1 MKKILGTATTFILAA
16 ALAVSA
22 SAAEIWSDL
31 QFKDG
36 APVDATGNTD
46 MIMVGGAVEDTTV
59 TFDGKE
65 YPVTAYVG
73 KATGDC
79 IEVELPFDMD
89 GEELGEF
96 LMAGNTFEAFFQVQE
111 LPGSTVGLYT
121 DCNGGGVTLY
131 IRGADGQLNYQIGTT
146 ADPNDSELGG
156 GKYAAAVEYDNNHK
170 GGAGQPDNAFLIP
183 AQIEHVVGTYDKATN
198 TLACYHNGEL
208 ISSGNYGTGEFNIG
222 SAFGEVL
229 AIGTNVAYPSETL
242 GGKTEYR
249 IVDANIYKGAMT
261 ADEVKAQY
269 TSLMASIGI
278 GEDAVAAGEAAAAEA
293 AAAEAAAKAAAEAE
307 AAAALKAATEAA
319 LASAAEPGAAWSD
332 LDLSAGAP
340 ADKAGNTTI
349 TAIGGTV
356 ADTTVTYEGK
366 EYPVKAYVGA
376 ADGEYMEVKLPFADA
391 AAAGEFYMNGTTFEI
406 FFQTQN
412 PIGATVGLISSCNGG
427 GITLYSRGG
436 DGQLNFQIGADPNDS
451 ELGCD
456 SKYAAAV
463 YFNDMTKTSDKQPAN
478 VWHIPGQ
485 IEHVVGV
492 YDKETNKLYLYHNG
506 LLISSG
512 DFGTGSFREGSM
524 IADTL
529 GIGMNVAYTSENIGA
544 KTEYRVVDANIYDR
558 ALTAEEV
565 AGAYKAQLT
574 AIGAFGEAAVE
585 TPVETPVETEAEV
598 VETEAPETEAEVVET
613 EAPETEAEVVETAAP
628 ETEAEVVEAPEAPQ
642 TFDMG
647 VIAAVAAIVSAAG
660 YAISKKRN

>member
-1 MKKILGTATTFILAA
+1 MKKILGTALTFLLTA

-31 QFKDG
+31 QFTDG
-36 APVDATGNTD
+36 TPVDATGNTT
-46 MIMVGGAVEDTTV
+46 MIMVGGAVENTTV

-73 KATGDC
+73 KETGDC

-121 DCNGGGVTLY
+121 NCNSGGVTLY
-131 IRGADGQLNYQIGTT
+131 LRGADSQLNYQIGTT

-156 GKYAAAVEYDNNHK
+156 GRYAAAVKYGDNYK
-170 GGAGQPDNAFLIP
+170 GGAGQPENAFLIP
-183 AQIEHVVGTYDKATN
+183 AQIEHVVGTYDKETK
-198 TLACYHNGEL
+198 TLSCYHNGEL
-208 ISSGNYGTGEFNIG
+208 VSSGTYGSGEFHIG

-229 AIGTNVAYPSETL
+229 AIGTNVAYPSESL
-242 GGKTEYR
+242 GAKTEYR

-269 TSLMASIGI
+269 ASLMASIGI
-278 GEDAVAAGEAAAAEA
+278 GADAVAAGEAAEAEA
-293 AAAEAAAKAAAEAE
+293 AAAEAADKAAADAD

-319 LASAAEPGAAWSD
+319 LASAVEPGAAWSD
-332 LDLSAGAP
+332 LDLTDGAP
-340 ADKAGNTTI
+340 ADKAGNTTF
-349 TAIGGTV
+349 TVVGGAVT
-356 ADTTVTYEGK
+356 DTTVLHEGK

-376 ADGEYMEVKLPFADA
+376 ADGEYLELKLPFADA
-391 AAAGEFYMNGTTFEI
+391 AASGEFYMNGTTFEI

-412 PIGATVGLISSCNGG
+412 PIGGTVGLICSCNGG

-436 DGQLNFQIGADPNDS
+436 DAQLNFQIGADPNDS

-456 SKYAAAV
+456 SKYACAV
-463 YFNDMTKTSDKQPAN
+463 YYNDNNKTSESQPAN

-492 YDKETNKLYLYHNG
+492 YDKETNKLSLYHNG

-512 DFGTGSFREGSM
+512 DFGTGAFRAGSM
-524 IADTL
+524 TADTL
-529 GIGMNVAYTSENIGA
+529 GIGMNVAYTSENIGRY
-544 KTEYRVVDANIYDR
+544 TEYRVVDANIYDR

-574 AIGAFGEAAVE
+574 AIGALGAAEEVPAETEAPAVE
-585 TPVETPVETEAEV
+585 TAAPETEAPAVEVPAETEAEV
-598 VETEAPETEAEVVET
+598 VETEAPAETEAEVVVT
-613 EAPETEAEVVETAAP
+613 E
-628 ETEAEVVEAPEAPQ
+628 PEAPQ
-642 TFDMG
+642 TFDAA

>member
-36 APVDATGNTD
+36 APIDATGNTD

-73 KATGDC
+73 KETGDC

-89 GEELGEF
+89 GVELGEF
-96 LMAGNTFEAFFQVQE
+96 LLAGNTFEAFFQVQE

-131 IRGADGQLNYQIGTT
+131 LRGADSQLNYQIGTT

-156 GKYAAAVEYDNNHK
+156 GRYAAAVKYGDNFK
-170 GGAGQPDNAFLIP
+170 GGAGQPENAFLIP

-198 TLACYHNGEL
+198 TLSCYHNGEL
-208 ISSGNYGTGEFNIG
+208 VSSGSYGSGEFHIG

-229 AIGTNVAYPSETL
+229 AIGTNVAYPSESL
-242 GGKTEYR
+242 GGATEYR

-261 ADEVKAQY
+261 AEEVKTQY
-269 TSLMASIGI
+269 ASLMASIGI
-278 GEDAVAAGEAAAAEA
+278 GADAVAAGEAAAAEA
-293 AAAEAAAKAAAEAE
+293 AAAEAAAKAAAEEE

-332 LDLSAGAP
+332 LDLSEGAP
-340 ADKAGNTTI
+340 ADKAGNTTF
-349 TAIGGTV
+349 TVVGGAVT
-356 ADTTVTYEGK
+356 DTTVIHEGK

-376 ADGEYMEVKLPFADA
+376 ADGEYIEVKLPFADA
-391 AAAGEFYMNGTTFEI
+391 AASGEFYMNGTTFEI

-412 PIGATVGLISSCNGG
+412 PIGGTVGLICSCNGG
-427 GITLYSRGG
+427 GITLYSRGS
-436 DGQLNFQIGADPNDS
+436 DAQLNFQIGADPNDS

-456 SKYAAAV
+456 SKYATAV
-463 YFNDMTKTSDKQPAN
+463 LFNDQYKSNPEQPAN

-492 YDKETNKLYLYHNG
+492 YDKETNKLSLYHNG

-512 DFGTGSFREGSM
+512 DFGTGSFRVGSM
-524 IADTL
+524 TADTL
-529 GIGMNVAYTSENIGA
+529 GIGCNVAYSSENIGA

-574 AIGAFGEAAVE
+574 AIGALGAAAEEVPAETEAPA
-585 TPVETPVETEAEV
+585 VETPVETEAP
-598 VETEAPETEAEVVET
+598 AAET

-642 TFDMG
+642 TFDFG